1 MILSQMQLSAPGP
14 TSASLVIV
22 ITWSNLH
29 VLTLGVDGDLVPGW
43 VQDGYMMV
51 QDGYMTFTDW

>member
-29 VLTLGVDGDLVPGW
+29 VLTLGVDGDLVAGW
-43 VQDGYMMV
+43 LHDGYKMV
-51 QDGYMTFTDW
+51 QHGCMLFTDW